1 MADFHMVRLT
11 SNHIQFYINSIL
23 STKHESNKGILTPKT
38 YIIVSD

>member
-1 MADFHMVRLT
+1 MADFQWVHLT

-23 STKHESNKGILTPKT
+23 SIKHESNQGILTPKT